1 MLEAFTN
8 EVVELVRMAPLWS
21 VYLIF
26 FIIAYTENVIPPIPG
41 DVLVA
46 FAGYLAAEGVLRFD
60 ILLFGSTVASVAGF
74 MSMHAIGSG
83 WGDGINEKKQFH
95 WMFKYISF
103 TYADRARRWMNRWGI
118 RVIIAN
124 RFLAGTRSVIAL
136 MSGISHV
143 PVRTAIWSSA
153 VSALIWN
160 AILLGAGWMIREN
173 WEQIGVYL
181 NRYGQVV
188 LIGLLLVGIYKIW
201 SIFGMKDVDK
211 Q

>member
-1 MLEAFTN
+1 MLEAFTL
-8 EVVELVRMAPLWS
+8 EVVELVRQAPLWS

-26 FIIAYTENVIPPIPG
+26 FLIAYTENVIPPIPG

-60 ILLFGSTVASVAGF
+60 LLLIGSTVASVAGF
-74 MSMHAIGSG
+74 MSMHAIGSR
-83 WGDGINEKKQFH
+83 WGDGINERKQFH

-118 RVIIAN
+118 RVILAN

-143 PVRTAIWSSA
+143 PIRTAVWSSA
-153 VSALIWN
+153 VSALLWN
-160 AILLGAGWMIREN
+160 ALLLGAGWVIREN
-173 WEQIGVYL
+173 WEQIGVVL
-181 NRYGQVV
+181 NRYGQGVLFVV
-188 LIGLLLVGIYKIW
+188 ILLIAYKIW
-201 SIFGMKDVDK
+201 RTFGVKDVDK
-211 Q
+211 

>member
-1 MLEAFTN
+1 MLEAFTL
-8 EVVELVRMAPLWS
+8 EVVELVRSAPLWS

-26 FIIAYTENVIPPIPG
+26 CAIAYAENVVPPIPG

-60 ILLFGSTVASVAGF
+60 LLLLTSTMASVAGF
-74 MSMHAIGSG
+74 MSMYAIGSR

-103 TYADRARRWMNRWGI
+103 TYADRARRWMNRWGV
-118 RVIIAN
+118 RVILAN

-143 PVRTAIWSSA
+143 PAATAAWGSA
-153 VSALIWN
+153 VSALLWN
-160 AILLGAGWMIREN
+160 TLLLGAGWMIREN
-173 WEQIGVYL
+173 WEQIGDAL
-181 NRYGQVV
+181 SRYGQVV
-188 LIGLLLVGIYKIW
+188 LVGLILVVALKLW
-201 SIFGMKDVDK
+201 RSRTVKDVDK
-211 Q
+211 

>member
-1 MLEAFTN
+1 MLEAFTL
-8 EVVELVRMAPLWS
+8 EVVELVRQAPLWS
-21 VYLIF
+21 VYIIF
-26 FIIAYTENVIPPIPG
+26 FLIAYAENVVPPIPG

-60 ILLFGSTVASVAGF
+60 LLLLGSTVASVAGF
-74 MSMHAIGSG
+74 MSMHAIGSR

-118 RVIIAN
+118 RVILAN

-153 VSALIWN
+153 VSAVLWN
-160 AILLGAGWMIREN
+160 ALLLGAGWMIREN
-173 WEQIGVYL
+173 WEQIGVLL

-188 LIGLLLVGIYKIW
+188 LVGVVVFAAYKIW
-201 SIFGMKDVDK
+201 RTFGMKDVDK
-211 Q
+211 

>member
-1 MLEAFTN
+1 MFEAFTAD
-8 EVVELVRMAPLWS
+8 VVELVRSAPLWA

-26 FIIAYTENVIPPIPG
+26 FLIAYTENVVPPIPG

-46 FAGYLAAEGVLRFD
+46 FAGYLAAESVLRFD
-60 ILLFGSTVASVAGF
+60 LLLLGSTVASVAGF
-74 MSMHAIGSG
+74 MSMYAIGRL
-83 WGDGINEKKQFH
+83 WGDGINKKKQFH

-118 RVIIAN
+118 GVILAN

-153 VSALIWN
+153 VSALLWN
-160 AILLGAGWMIREN
+160 ATLLAAGWIIREN
-173 WEQIGVYL
+173 WEQIGTVL

-188 LIGLLLVGIYKIW
+188 LFGVLAVVAYKLW
-201 SIFGMKDVDK
+201 RTFGVKVVDK
-211 Q
+211 

>member
-1 MLEAFTN
+1 MLEAFTL
-8 EVVELVRMAPLWS
+8 EVVELVRQAPLWS

-26 FIIAYTENVIPPIPG
+26 FLIAYTENVIPPIPG

-60 ILLFGSTVASVAGF
+60 LLLIGSTVASVAGF
-74 MSMHAIGSG
+74 MSMHAIGSR

-118 RVIIAN
+118 RVILAN

-143 PVRTAIWSSA
+143 PIRTAVWSSA
-153 VSALIWN
+153 VSALLWN
-160 AILLGAGWMIREN
+160 ALLLGAGWVIREN
-173 WEQIGVYL
+173 WEQIGVVL
-181 NRYGQVV
+181 NRYGQGVLFVV
-188 LIGLLLVGIYKIW
+188 ILLIAYKIW
-201 SIFGMKDVDK
+201 RTFGVKDVDK
-211 Q
+211 

>member
-1 MLEAFTN
+1 MLEAFTL
-8 EVVELVRMAPLWS
+8 EVVDLVRQAPVWA

-26 FIIAYTENVIPPIPG
+26 FLIAYTENVVPPIPG

-60 ILLFGSTVASVAGF
+60 LLLIGSTVASVAGF
-74 MSMHAIGSG
+74 MSMHAIGSR
-83 WGDGINEKKQFH
+83 WGDGINEKKEFH

-118 RVIIAN
+118 RVILAN

-143 PVRTAIWSSA
+143 PVRTAVWSSA
-153 VSALIWN
+153 VSAVLWN
-160 AILLGAGWMIREN
+160 ALLLGAGWVIREN
-173 WEQIGVYL
+173 WEQIGLLL

-188 LIGLLLVGIYKIW
+188 LIGLGLAAAYKIW
-201 SIFGMKDVDK
+201 STFGRKDVDK
-211 Q
+211 

>member
-1 MLEAFTN
+1 MLEAFTL
-8 EVVELVRMAPLWS
+8 EVVELVRLAPLWA

-26 FIIAYTENVIPPIPG
+26 FLIAYTENVVPPIPG

-60 ILLFGSTVASVAGF
+60 LLLIGSTVASVAGF
-74 MSMHAIGSG
+74 MSMHAIGSR
-83 WGDGINEKKQFH
+83 WGDGINDKKEFH

-118 RVIIAN
+118 RVILAN

-143 PVRTAIWSSA
+143 PVRTAVWSSA
-153 VSALIWN
+153 VSAVLWN
-160 AILLGAGWMIREN
+160 ALLLGAGWVIREN
-173 WEQIGVYL
+173 WEQIGLVL
-181 NRYGQVV
+181 NRYGQAV
-188 LIGLLLVGIYKIW
+188 LVGLGLVVAYKIW
-201 SIFGMKDVDK
+201 TTFGRKDVDK
-211 Q
+211 

>member
-1 MLEAFTN
+1 MLEAFTL
-8 EVVELVRMAPLWS
+8 EVVELVRQAPLWS
-21 VYLIF
+21 VYILF
-26 FIIAYTENVIPPIPG
+26 FLIAYAENVVPPIPG

-60 ILLFGSTVASVAGF
+60 LLLLGSTLASVAGF
-74 MSMHAIGSG
+74 MSMHAIGSR

-118 RVIIAN
+118 RVILAN

-153 VSALIWN
+153 VSALLWN
-160 AILLGAGWMIREN
+160 ALLLGAGWMIREN
-173 WEQIGVYL
+173 WEQIGVVL
-181 NRYGQVV
+181 NRYGQAVLLGVV
-188 LIGLLLVGIYKIW
+188 VFAVYKIW
-201 SIFGMKDVDK
+201 RTFGMKDVDK
-211 Q
+211 

>member
-1 MLEAFTN
+1 MLEAFTL
-8 EVVELVRMAPLWS
+8 EVVELVRQAPLWS

-26 FIIAYTENVIPPIPG
+26 FLIAYTENVIPPIPG

-60 ILLFGSTVASVAGF
+60 VLLIGSTVASVAGF
-74 MSMHAIGSG
+74 MSMHAIGSR

-118 RVIIAN
+118 RVILAN

-143 PVRTAIWSSA
+143 PVRTAVWSSA
-153 VSALIWN
+153 VSALLWN
-160 AILLGAGWMIREN
+160 ALLLGAGWVIREN
-173 WEQIGVYL
+173 WEQIGVVL
-181 NRYGQVV
+181 NRYGQGVLFVV
-188 LIGLLLVGIYKIW
+188 ILFIAYKIW
-201 SIFGMKDVDK
+201 RTFGVKDVDK
-211 Q
+211 

>member
-1 MLEAFTN
+1 MLEAFTL
-8 EVVELVRMAPLWS
+8 EVVDLVRQAPLWS

-26 FIIAYTENVIPPIPG
+26 CLIAYAENVVPPIPG

-60 ILLFGSTVASVAGF
+60 LLLIGSTIASVAGF
-74 MSMHAIGSG
+74 MSMHAIGSR

-118 RVIIAN
+118 RVILAN

-153 VSALIWN
+153 VSAVLWN
-160 AILLGAGWMIREN
+160 ALLLGAGWMIREN

-181 NRYGQVV
+181 NRYGQAVLVMVV
-188 LIGLLLVGIYKIW
+188 AAGVYKIW
-201 SIFGMKDVDK
+201 RTFGMKDVDK
-211 Q
+211 

>member
-1 MLEAFTN
+1 MLEAFTL
-8 EVVELVRMAPLWS
+8 EVVELVRQAPLWS
-21 VYLIF
+21 VYILF
-26 FIIAYTENVIPPIPG
+26 FLIAYAENVVPPIPG

-60 ILLFGSTVASVAGF
+60 LLLIGSTIASVAGF
-74 MSMHAIGSG
+74 MSMHAIGSR

-103 TYADRARRWMNRWGI
+103 TYTDRARRWMNRWGI
-118 RVIIAN
+118 RVILAN

-160 AILLGAGWMIREN
+160 ALLLGAGWMIREN
-173 WEQIGVYL
+173 WEQIGVVL
-181 NRYGQVV
+181 NRYGQAV
-188 LIGLLLVGIYKIW
+188 LVGVVVFAAYKIW
-201 SIFGMKDVDK
+201 RTFGMKDVDK
-211 Q
+211 

>member
-1 MLEAFTN
+1 MLEAFTL
-8 EVVELVRMAPLWS
+8 EVVDLVRQAPLWS

-26 FIIAYTENVIPPIPG
+26 CLIAYAENVVPPIPG

-60 ILLFGSTVASVAGF
+60 LLLIGSTIASVAGF
-74 MSMHAIGSG
+74 MSMHAIGSR

-118 RVIIAN
+118 RVILAN

-153 VSALIWN
+153 VSAVLWN
-160 AILLGAGWMIREN
+160 ALLLGAGWMIRES

-181 NRYGQVV
+181 NRYGQAVLVMVV
-188 LIGLLLVGIYKIW
+188 AAGVYKIW
-201 SIFGMKDVDK
+201 RTFGMKDVDK
-211 Q
+211 

>member
-1 MLEAFTN
+1 MLEAFTI
-8 EVVELVRMAPLWS
+8 EVVDLVRQAPLWA

-26 FIIAYTENVIPPIPG
+26 FLIAYTENVVPPIPG

-60 ILLFGSTVASVAGF
+60 LLLIGSTVASVAGF
-74 MSMHAIGSG
+74 MSMHAIGSR
-83 WGDGINEKKQFH
+83 WGDGINEKKEFH

-118 RVIIAN
+118 RVILAN

-136 MSGISHV
+136 MSGLSHV
-143 PVRTAIWSSA
+143 PVRTAVWSSA
-153 VSALIWN
+153 VSAVLWN
-160 AILLGAGWMIREN
+160 ALLLGAGWVIREN
-173 WEQIGVYL
+173 WEQIGLVL

-188 LIGLLLVGIYKIW
+188 LVGFVLVAAYKIW
-201 SIFGMKDVDK
+201 STFGRKDVDK
-211 Q
+211 

>member
-1 MLEAFTN
+1 MFEAFTN
-8 EVVELVRMAPLWS
+8 EVVELVRLAPLWS

-26 FIIAYTENVIPPIPG
+26 FVIAYTENVIPPIPG

-60 ILLFGSTVASVAGF
+60 LLLLGSTLASVAGF
-74 MSMHAIGSG
+74 MSMHAIGSR
-83 WGDGINEKKQFH
+83 WGNGINERKQFH

-118 RVIIAN
+118 RVILAN

-143 PVRTAIWSSA
+143 PVRTAVWSST
-153 VSALIWN
+153 VSALLWN
-160 AILLGAGWMIREN
+160 TLLLTAGWMIREN
-173 WEQIGVYL
+173 WEQIGMVL
-181 NRYGQVV
+181 NRYGQGV
-188 LIGLLLVGIYKIW
+188 LVALALVAAYKIW
-201 SIFGMKDVDK
+201 RRIGMKGVDK
-211 Q
+211 

>member
-1 MLEAFTN
+1 MLEAFTL
-8 EVVELVRMAPLWS
+8 EVVELVRQAPLWA

-26 FIIAYTENVIPPIPG
+26 FLIAYTENVVPPIPG

-60 ILLFGSTVASVAGF
+60 LLLIGSTVASVAGF
-74 MSMHAIGSG
+74 MSMHAIGSR
-83 WGDGINEKKQFH
+83 WGDGINEKKEFH

-118 RVIIAN
+118 RVILAN

-143 PVRTAIWSSA
+143 PVRTAVWSSA
-153 VSALIWN
+153 VSAVLWN
-160 AILLGAGWMIREN
+160 ALLLGAGWVIREN
-173 WEQIGVYL
+173 WEQIGLVL
-181 NRYGQVV
+181 NRYGQAV
-188 LIGLLLVGIYKIW
+188 LIGLGLVVAYKIW
-201 SIFGMKDVDK
+201 STFGRKDVDK
-211 Q
+211 

>member
-1 MLEAFTN
+1 MLEAFTI
-8 EVVELVRMAPLWS
+8 EVVELVRQAPLWS

-26 FIIAYTENVIPPIPG
+26 FLIAYTENVVPPIPG

-60 ILLFGSTVASVAGF
+60 LLLIGSTVASVAGF
-74 MSMHAIGSG
+74 MSMHAIGSR
-83 WGDGINEKKQFH
+83 WGDGINEKKEFH

-118 RVIIAN
+118 RVILAN

-143 PVRTAIWSSA
+143 PVRTAVWSSA
-153 VSALIWN
+153 VSAVLWN
-160 AILLGAGWMIREN
+160 ALLLGAGWLIREN

-188 LIGLLLVGIYKIW
+188 LLGLAVVAAIKIW
-201 SIFGMKDVDK
+201 RTFARKDVDK
-211 Q
+211 

>member
-1 MLEAFTN
+1 MLEAFTI
-8 EVVELVRMAPLWS
+8 EVVELVRQAPVWS

-26 FIIAYTENVIPPIPG
+26 FLIAYTENVVPPIPG

-60 ILLFGSTVASVAGF
+60 LLLVGSTVASVAGF
-74 MSMHAIGSG
+74 MSMHAIGSR
-83 WGDGINEKKQFH
+83 WGNGINEKKEFH

-118 RVIIAN
+118 RVILAN

-143 PVRTAIWSSA
+143 PVRTAVWSSA
-153 VSALIWN
+153 VSAVIWN
-160 AILLGAGWMIREN
+160 ALLLGAGWLIREN

-181 NRYGQVV
+181 NRYGQLV
-188 LIGLLLVGIYKIW
+188 LLGLVLAAAYKIW
-201 SIFGMKDVDK
+201 RAFARKDVDK
-211 Q
+211 

>member
-1 MLEAFTN
+1 MLEAFTL
-8 EVVELVRMAPLWS
+8 EVVELVRQAPLWS

-26 FIIAYTENVIPPIPG
+26 FLIAYAENVVPPIPG

-60 ILLFGSTVASVAGF
+60 LLLLGSTVASVAGF
-74 MSMHAIGSG
+74 MSMHAIGSR
-83 WGDGINEKKQFH
+83 WGDGINQKKQFH

-118 RVIIAN
+118 RVILAN

-143 PVRTAIWSSA
+143 PARTAIWSSA
-153 VSALIWN
+153 MSALLWN
-160 AILLGAGWMIREN
+160 ALLLGAGWMIREN
-173 WEQIGVYL
+173 WEQIGVML
-181 NRYGQVV
+181 NRYGQAV
-188 LIGLLLVGIYKIW
+188 LIVVAVFVTYKLW
-201 SIFGMKDVDK
+201 QTFGMKDVDK
-211 Q
+211 